1 MKRYSSFILLGLTI
15 LIVLGAVG
23 YFGYTTYTTHQTLQ
37 EKEATLK
44 REQMVLEQAKANEQ
58 KVDVAESSFLQQK
71 VPVTAAN
78 DDVID
83 AINASSQIAGVK
95 VQSITFGQAT
105 TTPTPQS
112 PVTSTPAV
120 DGSMATE
127 SDQDQA
133 TTAAATGTTTT
144 NATPLPASLT
154 VEAPSYL
161 ELMAFLK
168 QIERTDRITVLRQ
181 IQLSGPEEPGPSS
194 GTLLLE
200 DEMLSFTVEI
210 ESYYRPDLTKLT
222 PDKQTPLEEKTPKS
236 DPFVDVTGN

>member
-1 MKRYSSFILLGLTI
+1 LKRYSSFILLGLTI

-37 EKEATLK
+37 KKEATLK

-71 VPVTAAN
+71 VPVTPSN

-120 DGSMATE
+120 DGAMATE
-127 SDQDQA
+127 SDQA
-133 TTAAATGTTTT
+133 EITAAAPVTA

-194 GTLLLE
+194 GTVLLE

>member
-1 MKRYSSFILLGLTI
+1 LKRYSSFILLGLTI

-71 VPVTAAN
+71 VPVTASN

-105 TTPTPQS
+105 ETAPQS

-120 DGSMATE
+120 DGAMATE
-127 SDQDQA
+127 SDQPE
-133 TTAAATGTTTT
+133 TTAAAPVTA

-154 VEAPSYL
+154 VEAPSYV

-181 IQLSGPEEPGPSS
+181 IQLSGPEEPGPGS
-194 GTLLLE
+194 GAVLLE

>member
-15 LIVLGAVG
+15 LIVLGTVG

-71 VPVTAAN
+71 VPVTPSN

-105 TTPTPQS
+105 ETAPQS

-120 DGSMATE
+120 DGAMATE
-127 SDQDQA
+127 SDQA
-133 TTAAATGTTTT
+133 ETTAAAPVTA

-154 VEAPSYL
+154 VEAPSYV

-181 IQLSGPEEPGPSS
+181 IQLSGPEEPGPGS
-194 GTLLLE
+194 GTVLLE

>member
-1 MKRYSSFILLGLTI
+1 
-15 LIVLGAVG
+15 
-23 YFGYTTYTTHQTLQ
+23 
-37 EKEATLK
+37 
-44 REQMVLEQAKANEQ
+44 MVLEQAKANEQ

-71 VPVTAAN
+71 VPVTASN

-105 TTPTPQS
+105 ETAPQS

-120 DGSMATE
+120 DGAMATE
-127 SDQDQA
+127 SDQA
-133 TTAAATGTTTT
+133 EPTAAAPVTA
-144 NATPLPASLT
+144 NATPLPASLA
-154 VEAPSYL
+154 VEAPSYV

-181 IQLSGPEEPGPSS
+181 IQLSGPEEPGPGS
-194 GTLLLE
+194 GTVLLE

>member
-1 MKRYSSFILLGLTI
+1 MKRYSSYILLGLTI

-71 VPVTAAN
+71 VPVTPSN

-105 TTPTPQS
+105 ETAPQS

-120 DGSMATE
+120 DGAMATE
-127 SDQDQA
+127 SDQTE
-133 TTAAATGTTTT
+133 TTAVAPVTA

-154 VEAPSYL
+154 VEAPSYV

-181 IQLSGPEEPGPSS
+181 IQLSGPEEPGPGS
-194 GTLLLE
+194 GTVLLE

>member
-71 VPVTAAN
+71 VPVTASN

-105 TTPTPQS
+105 ETAPQS

-120 DGSMATE
+120 DGAMATE
-127 SDQDQA
+127 SDQA
-133 TTAAATGTTTT
+133 EATAAAPVTA

-154 VEAPSYL
+154 VEAPSYV

-181 IQLSGPEEPGPSS
+181 IQLSGPEEPGPGS
-194 GTLLLE
+194 GTVLLE

>member
-15 LIVLGAVG
+15 IIVLGAVG
-23 YFGYTTYTTHQTLQ
+23 YLGYTTYTTHQTLQ

-71 VPVTAAN
+71 VPVTASN

-105 TTPTPQS
+105 ETAPQS

-120 DGSMATE
+120 DGAMATE
-127 SDQDQA
+127 SDQA
-133 TTAAATGTTTT
+133 ETTAAAPVTA

-154 VEAPSYL
+154 VEAPSYV

-181 IQLSGPEEPGPSS
+181 IQLSGPEEPGPGS
-194 GTLLLE
+194 GTVLLE

>member
-71 VPVTAAN
+71 VPVTASN

-105 TTPTPQS
+105 ETAPQS

-120 DGSMATE
+120 DGAMATE
-127 SDQDQA
+127 SDQ
-133 TTAAATGTTTT
+133 AAAASSATTGTTTA

-154 VEAPSYL
+154 VEAPSYV

-168 QIERTDRITVLRQ
+168 QIERTDRITVLRR
-181 IQLSGPEEPGPSS
+181 IQLSGPEEPGPGS
-194 GTLLLE
+194 GTVLLE

>member
-71 VPVTAAN
+71 VPVTASN

-105 TTPTPQS
+105 ETAPQS

-120 DGSMATE
+120 DGAMATE
-127 SDQDQA
+127 SDQA
-133 TTAAATGTTTT
+133 ETTAAAPVTA

-154 VEAPSYL
+154 VEAPSYV

-181 IQLSGPEEPGPSS
+181 IQLSGPEEPGPGS
-194 GTLLLE
+194 GTVLLE

-236 DPFVDVTGN
+236 DPFVDVIGN

>member
-1 MKRYSSFILLGLTI
+1 LKRYSSFILLGLTI
-15 LIVLGAVG
+15 IIVLGAGG

-71 VPVTAAN
+71 VPVTASN

-95 VQSITFGQAT
+95 VQSITFGQVTETA
-105 TTPTPQS
+105 PQS

-120 DGSMATE
+120 DGAMATE
-127 SDQDQA
+127 SDQA
-133 TTAAATGTTTT
+133 ETTAAAPVTA

-154 VEAPSYL
+154 VEAPSYV

-181 IQLSGPEEPGPSS
+181 IQLSGPEEPGPGS
-194 GTLLLE
+194 GTVLLE

>member
-23 YFGYTTYTTHQTLQ
+23 YFGYTTYMTHQTLQ

-71 VPVTAAN
+71 VPVTPSN

-105 TTPTPQS
+105 ETAPQS

-120 DGSMATE
+120 DGAMATE
-127 SDQDQA
+127 SDQA
-133 TTAAATGTTTT
+133 ETTAAAPVTA

-154 VEAPSYL
+154 VEAPSYV

-181 IQLSGPEEPGPSS
+181 IQLSGPEEPGPGS
-194 GTLLLE
+194 GTVLLE

>member
-1 MKRYSSFILLGLTI
+1 
-15 LIVLGAVG
+15 
-23 YFGYTTYTTHQTLQ
+23 
-37 EKEATLK
+37 
-44 REQMVLEQAKANEQ
+44 
-58 KVDVAESSFLQQK
+58 
-71 VPVTAAN
+71 
-78 DDVID
+78 
-83 AINASSQIAGVK
+83 SSQIAGVK

-105 TTPTPQS
+105 ETAPQS

-120 DGSMATE
+120 DGAMATE
-127 SDQDQA
+127 SDQA
-133 TTAAATGTTTT
+133 ETTAAAPVTA

-154 VEAPSYL
+154 VEAPSYV

-181 IQLSGPEEPGPSS
+181 IQLSGPEEPGPGS
-194 GTLLLE
+194 GTVLLE

>member
-105 TTPTPQS
+105 TTPQS

-120 DGSMATE
+120 DGAMATE

-133 TTAAATGTTTT
+133 TTAAATGTTTA

-194 GTLLLE
+194 GTVLLE

-222 PDKQTPLEEKTPKS
+222 PDKQTPLEEKTPKL

>member
-71 VPVTAAN
+71 VPVTPSN

-105 TTPTPQS
+105 ETAPQS

-120 DGSMATE
+120 DGAMATE
-127 SDQDQA
+127 SDQPE
-133 TTAAATGTTTT
+133 TTAAAPVTA

-154 VEAPSYL
+154 VEAPSYV

>member
-105 TTPTPQS
+105 TTPQS

-120 DGSMATE
+120 DGAMATE

-133 TTAAATGTTTT
+133 TTAAATGTTTA

>member
-15 LIVLGAVG
+15 IIVLGAVG

-71 VPVTAAN
+71 VPVTPSN

-105 TTPTPQS
+105 ETAPQS

-120 DGSMATE
+120 DGAMATE
-127 SDQDQA
+127 SDQA
-133 TTAAATGTTTT
+133 ETTAAAPVTA
-144 NATPLPASLT
+144 NAAPLPASLT
-154 VEAPSYL
+154 VEAPSYV

-181 IQLSGPEEPGPSS
+181 IQLSGPEEPGPGS
-194 GTLLLE
+194 GTVLLE

>member
-44 REQMVLEQAKANEQ
+44 REQMVLEQAKTNEQ

-71 VPVTAAN
+71 VPVTASN

-105 TTPTPQS
+105 ETAPQS

-120 DGSMATE
+120 DGAMATE
-127 SDQDQA
+127 SDQA
-133 TTAAATGTTTT
+133 ETTAVAPVTA

-154 VEAPSYL
+154 VEAPSYV

-181 IQLSGPEEPGPSS
+181 IQLSGPEEPGPGS
-194 GTLLLE
+194 GTVLLE

>member
-1 MKRYSSFILLGLTI
+1 LKRYSSFILLGLTI

-71 VPVTAAN
+71 VPVTPSN

-105 TTPTPQS
+105 ETAPQS

-120 DGSMATE
+120 DGAMATE
-127 SDQDQA
+127 SDQA
-133 TTAAATGTTTT
+133 ETTAAAPVTA

-154 VEAPSYL
+154 VEAPSYV

-181 IQLSGPEEPGPSS
+181 IQLSGPEEPGPGS
-194 GTLLLE
+194 GTVLLE

>member
-1 MKRYSSFILLGLTI
+1 MKRYSSYILLGLTI
-15 LIVLGAVG
+15 IIVLGAVG

-71 VPVTAAN
+71 VPVTASN

-105 TTPTPQS
+105 EVAPQS

-120 DGSMATE
+120 DGAMATE
-127 SDQDQA
+127 SDQA
-133 TTAAATGTTTT
+133 ETTAAAPVTA

-181 IQLSGPEEPGPSS
+181 IQLSGPEEPGPGS
-194 GTLLLE
+194 GAILLD

-210 ESYYRPDLTKLT
+210 ESYYRPDLTKLS

>member
-71 VPVTAAN
+71 VPVTASN

-105 TTPTPQS
+105 ETAQQS

-120 DGSMATE
+120 DGAMATE
-127 SDQDQA
+127 SDQA
-133 TTAAATGTTTT
+133 ETTAAAPVAA

-154 VEAPSYL
+154 VEAPSYV

-181 IQLSGPEEPGPSS
+181 IQLSGPEEPGPGS
-194 GTLLLE
+194 GAILLE

>member
-1 MKRYSSFILLGLTI
+1 M
-15 LIVLGAVG
+15 IVLGAVG

-71 VPVTAAN
+71 VPVTASN

-105 TTPTPQS
+105 DVAPQS

-120 DGSMATE
+120 DGAMATE
-127 SDQDQA
+127 SDQQA
-133 TTAAATGTTTT
+133 AAATSAPVTA

-181 IQLSGPEEPGPSS
+181 IQLSGPEEPGPGS
-194 GTLLLE
+194 GTVLLD

>member
-15 LIVLGAVG
+15 IIVLGAVG

-71 VPVTAAN
+71 VPVTASN

-105 TTPTPQS
+105 ETAPQS

-120 DGSMATE
+120 DGAMATE
-127 SDQDQA
+127 SDQA
-133 TTAAATGTTTT
+133 ETTSVAPVTA

-154 VEAPSYL
+154 VEAPSYV

-181 IQLSGPEEPGPSS
+181 IQLSGPEEPGPGS
-194 GTLLLE
+194 GTVLLE

>member
-120 DGSMATE
+120 DGAMATE
-127 SDQDQA
+127 ADQA
-133 TTAAATGTTTT
+133 ETTAAASITA

-154 VEAPSYL
+154 VEAPSYV

-181 IQLSGPEEPGPSS
+181 IQLSGPEEPGPGS
-194 GTLLLE
+194 GTVLLE

>member
-1 MKRYSSFILLGLTI
+1 MLGS
-15 LIVLGAVG
+15 VG
-23 YFGYTTYTTHQTLQ
+23 YFGYTTYMTHQTLQ
-37 EKEATLK
+37 QKEATLK
-44 REQMVLEQAKANEQ
+44 REQMALEQAKANEQ

-71 VPVTAAN
+71 VPVTASN

-83 AINASSQIAGVK
+83 AINAASQIAGVK

-105 TTPTPQS
+105 AAEATTQS

-120 DGSMATE
+120 DGAMATE
-127 SDQDQA
+127 SDQAPAPDA
-133 TTAAATGTTTT
+133 TTSSS

-154 VEAPSYL
+154 IEAPSYL

-181 IQLSGPEEPGPSS
+181 IQLTGPEEQGPGSS
-194 GTLLLE
+194 AIQLE
-200 DEMLSFTVEI
+200 GEMLSFTVEI

-222 PDKQTPLEEKTPKS
+222 PDKQTPLKEKTPKS

>member
-1 MKRYSSFILLGLTI
+1 
-15 LIVLGAVG
+15 
-23 YFGYTTYTTHQTLQ
+23 LQ

-44 REQMVLEQAKANEQ
+44 REQMVIEQAKANEE

-71 VPVTAAN
+71 DPETAAN

-83 AINASSQIAGVK
+83 AINASRQIAGVK
-95 VQSITFGQAT
+95 VQSITFGLAT
-105 TTPTPQS
+105 TTPQS

-120 DGSMATE
+120 DGAMATE

-133 TTAAATGTTTT
+133 TTAAATGTTTA

-154 VEAPSYL
+154 VEAPSDI

-181 IQLSGPEEPGPSS
+181 I
-194 GTLLLE
+194 
-200 DEMLSFTVEI
+200 
-210 ESYYRPDLTKLT
+210 
-222 PDKQTPLEEKTPKS
+222 
-236 DPFVDVTGN
+236 

>member
-71 VPVTAAN
+71 VPVTPSN

-105 TTPTPQS
+105 ETAPQS

-120 DGSMATE
+120 DGAMATE
-127 SDQDQA
+127 SDQA
-133 TTAAATGTTTT
+133 ETTAAAPVTA

-154 VEAPSYL
+154 VEAPSYV

-181 IQLSGPEEPGPSS
+181 IQLSGPEEPGPGS
-194 GTLLLE
+194 GTVLLE

>member
-1 MKRYSSFILLGLTI
+1 LKRYSSFILLGLTI

-105 TTPTPQS
+105 TTPQS

-120 DGSMATE
+120 DGAMATE

-133 TTAAATGTTTT
+133 TTAAATGTTTA

>member
-71 VPVTAAN
+71 VPVTASN

-105 TTPTPQS
+105 ETAPQS

-120 DGSMATE
+120 DGAMATE
-127 SDQDQA
+127 SDQAD
-133 TTAAATGTTTT
+133 TTAAAPITA

-154 VEAPSYL
+154 VEAPSYV

-181 IQLSGPEEPGPSS
+181 IQLSGPEEPGPGS
-194 GTLLLE
+194 GTVLLE

>member
-1 MKRYSSFILLGLTI
+1 LKRYSSFILLGLTI

-120 DGSMATE
+120 DGAMATE
-127 SDQDQA
+127 
-133 TTAAATGTTTT
+133 TTAAATGTTTA

>member
-71 VPVTAAN
+71 VPVTPSN

-105 TTPTPQS
+105 ETAPQS

-120 DGSMATE
+120 DGAMATE
-127 SDQDQA
+127 SDQA
-133 TTAAATGTTTT
+133 ETTAAAPVTA
-144 NATPLPASLT
+144 NAAPLPASLT
-154 VEAPSYL
+154 VEAPSYV

-181 IQLSGPEEPGPSS
+181 IQLSGPEEPGPGS
-194 GTLLLE
+194 GTVLLE

>member
-1 MKRYSSFILLGLTI
+1 LKRYSSFILLGLTI
-15 LIVLGAVG
+15 IIVLGAVG

-71 VPVTAAN
+71 VPVTPSN

-105 TTPTPQS
+105 ETAPQS

-120 DGSMATE
+120 DGAMATE
-127 SDQDQA
+127 SDQA
-133 TTAAATGTTTT
+133 ETTAAAPVTA
-144 NATPLPASLT
+144 NAAPLPASLT
-154 VEAPSYL
+154 VEAPSYV

-181 IQLSGPEEPGPSS
+181 IQLSGPEEPGPGS
-194 GTLLLE
+194 GTVLLE

>member
-37 EKEATLK
+37 EKEVTLK

-71 VPVTAAN
+71 VPVTASN

-105 TTPTPQS
+105 ETAPQS

-120 DGSMATE
+120 DGAMATE
-127 SDQDQA
+127 SDQA
-133 TTAAATGTTTT
+133 EATAAAPVTA

-154 VEAPSYL
+154 VEAPSYV

-181 IQLSGPEEPGPSS
+181 IQLSGPEEPGPGS
-194 GTLLLE
+194 GTVLLE

>member
-1 MKRYSSFILLGLTI
+1 LKRYSSYILLGLTI

-71 VPVTAAN
+71 VPVTASN

-105 TTPTPQS
+105 ETAPQS

-120 DGSMATE
+120 DGAMATE
-127 SDQDQA
+127 SDQA
-133 TTAAATGTTTT
+133 ETTVTAPVTA
-144 NATPLPASLT
+144 NATPLPTSLT
-154 VEAPSYL
+154 VEAPSYV

-181 IQLSGPEEPGPSS
+181 IQLSGPEEPGPGS
-194 GTLLLE
+194 GAVLLE